1 MMKLLFI
8 TLAVLAGLP
17 AAADTVVAARTIRAQ
32 SILTADDV
40 AVVDGERPGTFVA
53 IDEVVGLE
61 ARVML
66 YSGRAISTAD
76 IGPAAIVERNQIV
89 SLIYNNGGLTITA
102 DARALGRAGPGD
114 MLRVMN
120 LSSKTTV
127 SGVVAPDGSVHV
139 GGISSH

>member
-1 MMKLLFI
+1 MMKPLFI
-8 TLAVLAGLP
+8 TVVVLAGLP

-32 SILTADDV
+32 SILTVEDV
-40 AVVDGERPGTFVA
+40 TVIDGDRPGTFVT

-66 YSGRAISTAD
+66 YSGRPISTAD

-89 SLIYNNGGLTITA
+89 SLVYNNGGLTITA

-139 GGISSH
+139 GGLSSH